1 MTVFM
6 ETVRV
11 VKSRLRKQQ
20 SEGLDYPQD
29 YGIQFIF
36 LTLLS
41 RYEDLSGSYGSDRDI
56 SPFMLSPLNSWVS
69 KILMIFTEI
78 SFKSY

>member
-6 ETVRV
+6 EKVRV

-20 SEGLDYPQD
+20 SEGSDYPQD

-41 RYEDLSGSYGSDRDI
+41 RYEDL
-56 SPFMLSPLNSWVS
+56 
-69 KILMIFTEI
+69 
-78 SFKSY
+78 